1 MALPGAAGAVPA
13 GSGAWIGDPS
23 PSPLRE
29 LPGAVGARARAGALT
44 TGRAPAKGIGMRL
57 AAILAAAAL
66 GGCAPAPSPAPAGPP
81 ARIVSLA
88 PSITEVVYALGAG
101 ERLVGVCAQ
110 CDYPAAVASL
120 PRVGGYLA
128 PSVEVTLAR
137 RPDLV
142 IAAPSPGNREAVRA
156 IERAG
161 VRVLV
166 VHDRTLADLWASIRA
181 VAGALG
187 TPAAGERLVAD
198 VTARPPHLTAGRLA
212 TATAVLACLLAA
224 TLAATSLVGP
234 VHVSLARALA
244 APESTDAVILFRT
257 RLPRVLLGAVVGG
270 SLAAAGAALQ
280 ALLGNPLACPH
291 LLGISGGAAV
301 AGVLALVAGADA
313 VSPVVPLAAF
323 AGALG
328 AIAIVALGARAG
340 GRTTPHAVLLVGVV
354 FNALAAA
361 TLMLLNALA
370 SYTQAQGVLFWI
382 MGSLSTQ
389 SYRLIAGA
397 ALYSLVGLAWLGLHA
412 QDLNLLAAGE
422 EGAQQLGVEVE
433 RTRRAV
439 FLAAS
444 LLV

>member
-1 MALPGAAGAVPA
+1 M
-13 GSGAWIGDPS
+13 
-23 PSPLRE
+23 
-29 LPGAVGARARAGALT
+29 
-44 TGRAPAKGIGMRL
+44 
-57 AAILAAAAL
+57 
-66 GGCAPAPSPAPAGPP
+66 
-81 ARIVSLA
+81 
-88 PSITEVVYALGAG
+88 
-101 ERLVGVCAQ
+101 
-110 CDYPAAVASL
+110 
-120 PRVGGYLA
+120 RVG
-128 PSVEVTLAR
+128 
-137 RPDLV
+137 
-142 IAAPSPGNREAVRA
+142 
-156 IERAG
+156 
-161 VRVLV
+161 
-166 VHDRTLADLWASIRA
+166 RT
-181 VAGALG
+181 
-187 TPAAGERLVAD
+187 
-198 VTARPPHLTAGRLA
+198 HLTARRLVVTSAALAALLVA
-212 TATAVLACLLAA
+212 TLLAA
-224 TLAATSLVGP
+224 SLVGP

-244 APESTDAVILFRT
+244 TADSTDAVILFRT

-301 AGVLALVAGADA
+301 AGVLALVAGADT

-361 TLMLLNALA
+361 ALMLVNALA

-389 SYRLIAGA
+389 SYGLLAAA
-397 ALYSLVGLAWLGLHA
+397 ALYGLVGLGWLGVHA

-439 FLAAS
+439 FLASS
-444 LLV
+444 LLVGAAVSVSGMIGFVGLIVPHVTRLLIGADYRLLLPASVLVGGTFLVLADTVARSAFGAGEIPVGVVTALCGGPFFVYLLRREGGRGVE